1 MTTLYTGLTPPDAD
15 CIHTPLIE
23 ITPVDDDAALQSAA
37 RAIDRYDYVLFTSR
51 FAVKHFCPLLHHP
64 SSIIH
69 HTSSIIH
76 HTSSII
82 HHPSIVSIGS
92 TTTAAL
98 YKIGIKEVQQVDV
111 DNSYG
116 VIAWFRSQPCG
127 RVLIPRSNLALPI
140 IPEGLRELG
149 FEVDCITAYRNQM
162 PAHPRKICLDE
173 VDRIVF
179 TSPST
184 IDHFIRLYGSLPEGK
199 VLVTRGPV
207 TEQYLQTM
215 IKQQNS

>member
-1 MTTLYTGLTPPDAD
+1 MSMTLFVGLTPPDAD

-37 RAIDRYDYVLFTSR
+37 RDIDHYDYVLFTSR
-51 FAVKHFCPLLHHP
+51 FAVKHFCPLLAHP
-64 SSIIH
+64 SS
-69 HTSSIIH
+69 SIL
-76 HTSSII
+76 
-82 HHPSIVSIGS
+82 HPSVVSIGNS
-92 TTTAAL
+92 TTAAL

-149 FEVDCITAYRNQM
+149 FEVDTVTAYINSM
-162 PAHPRKICLDE
+162 PKNPQRVDLSMI
-173 VDRIVF
+173 DRIVF

-199 VLVTRGPV
+199 VLDTRGPV
-207 TEQYLQTM
+207 TEQYLQTK
-215 IKQQNS
+215 IKQQNL